1 MDNVSIYKKTFLIIL
16 IIVIAYLG
24 ISLRI
29 DSEGLVRFD
38 QVIIEFIQQFRS
50 KALTMFM
57 IVVTTIGSY
66 KVEYPILFLAVI
78 GIWILRR
85 KLFFPVLLVINLLG
99 VRLFNQLLKII
110 IERPR
115 PAGDYLVEASGYS
128 FPSGHAMVS
137 IGFYGFISFLIY
149 NEMKERTNKAKYIPW
164 LFGILI
170 FCIGLSRIYL
180 GVHYPSDVIAGFLMG
195 GLWLSFCI
203 IVSVTIL

>member
-1 MDNVSIYKKTFLIIL
+1 MSIYKKTFLIIL

-38 QVIIEFIQQFRS
+38 QAIIEFIQQFRS